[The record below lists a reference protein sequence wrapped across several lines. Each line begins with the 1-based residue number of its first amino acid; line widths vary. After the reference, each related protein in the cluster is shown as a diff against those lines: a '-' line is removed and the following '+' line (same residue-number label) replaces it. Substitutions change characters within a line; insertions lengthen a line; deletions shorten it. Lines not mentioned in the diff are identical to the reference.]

1 MNYNYP
7 RYNSF
12 DSSLLTGGRAQFEGP
27 FDSSLLGNGP
37 RLGSPQQLTQAPVP
51 PKDWTKEIIIAG
63 LVILALI
70 ILLYILQNSA

>member
-1 MNYNYP
+1 MINYSYP
-7 RYNSF
+7 HYIN
-12 DSSLLTGGRAQFEGP
+12 SSLLTGGRAQFEGP

-37 RLGSPQQLTQAPVP
+37 RLGSPQQPTQAPVP